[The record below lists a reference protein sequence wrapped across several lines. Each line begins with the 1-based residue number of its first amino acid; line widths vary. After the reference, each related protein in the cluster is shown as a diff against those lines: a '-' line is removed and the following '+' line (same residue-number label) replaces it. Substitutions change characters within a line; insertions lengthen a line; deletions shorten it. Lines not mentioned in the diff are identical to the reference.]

1 MDKETDFI
9 DPQPYV
15 GQDSK
20 FTGLHYPE
28 TGSTVAVT
36 GVVELALNVDAK
48 GNLTNL
54 QVLSEEPPLLGFG
67 DAALSDFSGA
77 KFIPAFRNGQ
87 PVESNVKIPV
97 YYKPSAESARNP
109 SEKGSGRLMNK
120 VVRASFFK
128 RDPLTCARELIGTE
142 LIWGECSG
150 VVVEVEAYAAIDD
163 EAAHTFTRPSARS
176 FIERNKAGAAY
187 VYFNYG
193 VHWMLNVLVKGD
205 ANGFVL
211 IRALEPRRGVELMK
225 RRRGVNDLRQLC
237 SGPGKLTQAFAIT
250 GRDHEMDLC
259 SDPRHCFVSNSRA
272 TFDVV
277 ADKRIGISRSAH
289 LPWRFTLRG
298 SPFVSRAVKL

>member
-1 MDKETDFI
+1 M
-9 DPQPYV
+9 
-15 GQDSK
+15 
-20 FTGLHYPE
+20 
-28 TGSTVAVT
+28 
-36 GVVELALNVDAK
+36 
-48 GNLTNL
+48 
-54 QVLSEEPPLLGFG
+54 
-67 DAALSDFSGA
+67 
-77 KFIPAFRNGQ
+77 
-87 PVESNVKIPV
+87 
-97 YYKPSAESARNP
+97 
-109 SEKGSGRLMNK
+109 
-120 VVRASFFK
+120 
-128 RDPLTCARELIGTE
+128 
-142 LIWGECSG
+142 
-150 VVVEVEAYAAIDD
+150 EAYAAIDD

-225 RRRGVNDLRQLC
+225 RRRGVDDLRQLC

-259 SDPRHCFVSNSRA
+259 SDSRHCFVSDSRA

-298 SPFVSRAVKL
+298 SPFVSRAVKSG